1 MNLAPRNKTGFVL
14 SRHCATLVCFLSLVY
29 SPAALALPHLD
40 RNRTA
45 GATVR
50 GTVGTSNN
58 IVPPDTKVFV
68 LDSATN
74 RMVLR
79 KIVSDDG
86 RYRIDELPPGKY
98 IFKAVA
104 GKTYRADEKRKQIS
118 EGEDNVIN
126 FFLEWSTSRA
136 VIEGHITD
144 EYGQVLVNTKVYLT
158 LPDCKECVV
167 AEALTDGQGK
177 YEISDV
183 ATLQTYQMAVGRK
196 LANSDT
202 AAEDVIVAVDTVY
215 VRQEQSR
222 ISLLLQLDD
231 KSGLVATVDQR
242 RDPLGAIPNI
252 PLATSNTPPATA
264 ATSEPTVTASEQDI
278 FNRGRALFAKG
289 RYEQAATVFRD
300 FLKGHPD
307 SFIAD
312 LMLLW
317 LGRSYIELGKY
328 QEADQV
334 AKRLRTIK
342 DTPFVDIYES
352 ELTAA
357 KRDIG
362 QAASAAT
369 GELINP
375 AARPTPTPARTAAAS
390 TPATS
395 ITESSGTQSTSSRPK
410 SARASEAGDS
420 SKRQGGKGRRSAASQ
435 PAGRVASAPSPSPST
450 AASTGV
456 RNPSGVSSSSPP
468 EPSYTRPRVVSSEQ
482 PTPAATSTSAAVNT
496 QASPGE
502 GQSGF
507 SITVTQVP
515 DLQLALRRTALAA
528 QPGQVIQLPLVITN
542 SGNKED
548 QFRLETDLPAE
559 YQPSF
564 SQSGN
569 DTSMPVFVTP
579 TMQRGASIEV
589 TLNARVPESAPDNQ
603 QQRFLVRAASQSDA
617 LVTKVSDASL
627 TVVAAALAA
636 ASNALQENVQPG
648 ETFTQRISVRN
659 QGSAT
664 ARQTRADFVFNPDFE
679 LVSASPAPIS
689 YDRPSRTAIWSLGDL
704 ESRDNREITVTL
716 RAVSEAL
723 AGANK
728 PVGRGTMRTQSLFI
742 PSNFDGPAISVGRVA
757 GARVDAVS
765 KGLTATPGDTIYI
778 PFMVRNPSNY
788 SESFELRIVAPGAP
802 QATVYADTNGDG
814 RHQDAEPAVTQT
826 AALDPRGGQY
836 PVLLGV
842 QIPRTPADRTQFAY
856 NLVTRAMNAGGRIAG
871 EDSTVLT
878 VATPRVRVRAE
889 LPNTEVK
896 PGDTIF
902 YRLVLVNDGGG
913 LARGLN
919 LTEVLPDALEFIS
932 SSPELTMQDLGGG
945 NRGLVWRV
953 AELAPGDTQVLQVT
967 VRPKQGIPANAVIT
981 PRHTLTYQDLNANNY
996 IFQ

>member
-1 MNLAPRNKTGFVL
+1 MITRNSFG
-14 SRHCATLVCFLSLVY
+14 A
-29 SPAALALPHLD
+29 AALAAAL
-40 RNRTA
+40 
-45 GATVR
+45 
-50 GTVGTSNN
+50 
-58 IVPPDTKVFV
+58 VF
-68 LDSATN
+68 APN
-74 RMVLR
+74 M
-79 KIVSDDG
+79 
-86 RYRIDELPPGKY
+86 
-98 IFKAVA
+98 
-104 GKTYRADEKRKQIS
+104 
-118 EGEDNVIN
+118 
-126 FFLEWSTSRA
+126 
-136 VIEGHITD
+136 
-144 EYGQVLVNTKVYLT
+144 
-158 LPDCKECVV
+158 
-167 AEALTDGQGK
+167 
-177 YEISDV
+177 
-183 ATLQTYQMAVGRK
+183 
-196 LANSDT
+196 T
-202 AAEDVIVAVDTVY
+202 AAARAAAPRAFV
-215 VRQEQSR
+215 QQ
-222 ISLLLQLDD
+222 DD
-231 KSGLVATVDQR
+231 APSQA
-242 RDPLGAIPNI
+242 
-252 PLATSNTPPATA
+252 
-264 ATSEPTVTASEQDI
+264 EQDI

-289 RYEQAATVFRD
+289 QYEQAAGVFRD

-328 QEADQV
+328 EDADQV
-334 AKRLRTIK
+334 AQRLRTIK

-357 KRDIG
+357 KRDRP
-362 QAASAAT
+362 ASAVAAAT
-369 GELINP
+369 P
-375 AARPTPTPARTAAAS
+375 APRMTPTPTETAVVRPTPTPTPTRRVPALVRPAPTPTPTPTQVASANTNTSTTTPGLSVRGEGDARRPRTASGNRRRGNAANSSSLNANTPAVPTATPRTETATNVTRTPTTTS
-390 TPATS
+390 TPA
-395 ITESSGTQSTSSRPK
+395 
-410 SARASEAGDS
+410 
-420 SKRQGGKGRRSAASQ
+420 
-435 PAGRVASAPSPSPST
+435 
-450 AASTGV
+450 
-456 RNPSGVSSSSPP
+456 
-468 EPSYTRPRVVSSEQ
+468 
-482 PTPAATSTSAAVNT
+482 PTPAPRPVETPTPVVNNV
-496 QASPGE
+496 QANSDA

-579 TMQRGASIEV
+579 TMQRGATLEV

-603 QQRFLVRAASQSDA
+603 QQRFLVRAASQADA
-617 LVTKVSDASL
+617 TVTRVSDASL

-648 ETFTQRISVRN
+648 DTFTQRISVRN

-679 LVSASPAPIS
+679 LVNATPAPIS

-716 RAVSEAL
+716 RAVAEAL
-723 AGANK
+723 AGSNK

-802 QATVYADTNGDG
+802 QATVFADTNGDG
-814 RHQDAEPAVTQT
+814 RHQDSEPAVTQT
-826 AALDPRGGQY
+826 ASLDPRGGQY

-842 QIPRTPADRTQFAY
+842 QIPRSTPDRTQFAY
-856 NLVTRAMNAGGRIAG
+856 NLVTRAMGATGRIAG

-913 LARGLN
+913 LARSLN
-919 LTEVLPDALEFIS
+919 LTEVLPDALEFVS
-932 SSPELTMQDLGGG
+932 SSPELTLQDLGGG
-945 NRGLVWRV
+945 SHGLIWRV

-967 VRPKQGIPANAVIT
+967 VRLKQGIPANAVIT
-981 PRHTLTYQDLNANNY
+981 PRHTLNYQDSNSNAY
-996 IFQ
+996 RGQ

>member
-1 MNLAPRNKTGFVL
+1 LITRNRFG
-14 SRHCATLVCFLSLVY
+14 A
-29 SPAALALPHLD
+29 AALAAALVFAPMMSP
-40 RNRTA
+40 
-45 GATVR
+45 AT
-50 GTVGTSNN
+50 
-58 IVPPDTKVFV
+58 K
-68 LDSATN
+68 
-74 RMVLR
+74 
-79 KIVSDDG
+79 
-86 RYRIDELPPGKY
+86 
-98 IFKAVA
+98 
-104 GKTYRADEKRKQIS
+104 
-118 EGEDNVIN
+118 
-126 FFLEWSTSRA
+126 
-136 VIEGHITD
+136 
-144 EYGQVLVNTKVYLT
+144 
-158 LPDCKECVV
+158 
-167 AEALTDGQGK
+167 
-177 YEISDV
+177 
-183 ATLQTYQMAVGRK
+183 
-196 LANSDT
+196 
-202 AAEDVIVAVDTVY
+202 
-215 VRQEQSR
+215 
-222 ISLLLQLDD
+222 
-231 KSGLVATVDQR
+231 
-242 RDPLGAIPNI
+242 
-252 PLATSNTPPATA
+252 ATA
-264 ATSEPTVTASEQDI
+264 ATRPATAQDDAPSQAEQDI

-289 RYEQAATVFRD
+289 QYEQAATVFRD

-317 LGRSYIELGKY
+317 LGRSYIELGKF

-334 AKRLRTIK
+334 AQRLRTIK

-357 KRDIG
+357 KRDRP
-362 QAASAAT
+362 AAT
-369 GELINP
+369 TTAAATPTPRVTTTPTETA
-375 AARPTPTPARTAAAS
+375 AARPTPTPTSTRRVLVRPGPTPTPTPTQVASANTSTTPPLAVRGEGDAERPRTA
-390 TPATS
+390 
-395 ITESSGTQSTSSRPK
+395 SSRPRRNNNRAAN
-410 SARASEAGDS
+410 ARAN
-420 SKRQGGKGRRSAASQ
+420 AAT
-435 PAGRVASAPSPSPST
+435 PDANATVMPT
-450 AASTGV
+450 AT
-456 RNPSGVSSSSPP
+456 P
-468 EPSYTRPRVVSSEQ
+468 TPR
-482 PTPAATSTSAAVNT
+482 PTPARTETTGTVASNTSRPAVIPTPAPRPVETPTPVVNNV
-496 QASPGE
+496 QANPGE

-579 TMQRGASIEV
+579 TMQRGASLEV
-589 TLNARVPESAPDNQ
+589 VLNARVPENAPDNQ
-603 QQRFLVRAASQSDA
+603 QQRFLVRAASQADA
-617 LVTKVSDASL
+617 TVTKVNDASL

-659 QGSAT
+659 AGSAT

-679 LVSASPAPIS
+679 LVNATPAPIS

-716 RAVSEAL
+716 RAVAEAL
-723 AGANK
+723 AGTNK

-742 PSNFDGPAISVGRVA
+742 PSNFDGPAINVGRVA
-757 GARVDAVS
+757 SARVDAVS
-765 KGLTATPGDTIYI
+765 KGLTATPGDTIYV

-802 QATVYADTNGDG
+802 QATIFADTNGDG
-814 RHQDAEPAVTQT
+814 RHQDSEPAVTQT

-842 QIPRTPADRTQFAY
+842 QIPRSTPDRTQFAY
-856 NLVTRAMNAGGRIAG
+856 NLVTRAMGASGRIAS

-913 LARGLN
+913 LAKSLN
-919 LTEVLPDALEFIS
+919 VTELLPDALEFVS
-932 SSPELTMQDLGGG
+932 SSPELTLQDVGGG
-945 NRGLVWRV
+945 RGLVWRV

-967 VRPKQGIPANAVIT
+967 VRLRQNLPADAVIT
-981 PRHTLTYQDLNANNY
+981 PRHTLNYQDANANAY
-996 IFQ
+996 RGQ

>member
-1 MNLAPRNKTGFVL
+1 LITRNAFG
-14 SRHCATLVCFLSLVY
+14 A
-29 SPAALALPHLD
+29 AALAAAL
-40 RNRTA
+40 
-45 GATVR
+45 
-50 GTVGTSNN
+50 
-58 IVPPDTKVFV
+58 VFAP
-68 LDSATN
+68 LMSAA
-74 RMVLR
+74 
-79 KIVSDDG
+79 
-86 RYRIDELPPGKY
+86 P
-98 IFKAVA
+98 AA
-104 GKTYRADEKRKQIS
+104 AAARA
-118 EGEDNVIN
+118 
-126 FFLEWSTSRA
+126 
-136 VIEGHITD
+136 
-144 EYGQVLVNTKVYLT
+144 
-158 LPDCKECVV
+158 C
-167 AEALTDGQGK
+167 
-177 YEISDV
+177 V
-183 ATLQTYQMAVGRK
+183 ATAQ
-196 LANSDT
+196 
-202 AAEDVIVAVDTVY
+202 
-215 VRQEQSR
+215 
-222 ISLLLQLDD
+222 DD
-231 KSGLVATVDQR
+231 APSQA
-242 RDPLGAIPNI
+242 
-252 PLATSNTPPATA
+252 
-264 ATSEPTVTASEQDI
+264 EQDI

-289 RYEQAATVFRD
+289 QYEQAATVFRD

-317 LGRSYIELGKY
+317 LGRSYIELGKF

-334 AKRLRTIK
+334 AQRLRTIK

-357 KRDIG
+357 KRDRPATA
-362 QAASAAT
+362 AASPTPRAQATPTETAAV
-369 GELINP
+369 
-375 AARPTPTPARTAAAS
+375 RPTPTPTPTRRVPALVRPAPTPTPTQVASNTSTTPGLSVRGEGDAERPRTAS
-390 TPATS
+390 
-395 ITESSGTQSTSSRPK
+395 
-410 SARASEAGDS
+410 
-420 SKRQGGKGRRSAASQ
+420 
-435 PAGRVASAPSPSPST
+435 
-450 AASTGV
+450 
-456 RNPSGVSSSSPP
+456 
-468 EPSYTRPRVVSSEQ
+468 TRPRRNNRNRPANAMATTPTVVTPTSVPTATPTPR
-482 PTPAATSTSAAVNT
+482 PTPARTQPTETASNVIRPAATPTPAPRPVETPTVVNNV
-496 QASPGE
+496 QASTGE

-579 TMQRGASIEV
+579 TMTRGSSIEV
-589 TLNARVPESAPDNQ
+589 TLNARVPENAPDNQ
-603 QQRFLVRAASQSDA
+603 QQRFLIRAASQADA
-617 LVTKVSDASL
+617 TVTKVSDASL

-659 QGSAT
+659 AGSAT

-679 LVSASPAPIS
+679 LVNATPAPIS

-716 RAVSEAL
+716 RAVAEAL
-723 AGANK
+723 AGSNK

-765 KGLTATPGDTIYI
+765 KGLTATPGDTIYV

-802 QATVYADTNGDG
+802 QATVFADTNGDG
-814 RHQDAEPAVTQT
+814 RHQDSEPAVTQT

-842 QIPRTPADRTQFAY
+842 QIPRSTPDRTQFAY
-856 NLVTRAMNAGGRIAG
+856 NLVTRAMGAGGRIAS

-913 LARGLN
+913 LAKGLN
-919 LTEVLPDALEFIS
+919 VTELLPDALEFVS
-932 SSPELTMQDLGGG
+932 SSPELTLQDVGGG
-945 NRGLVWRV
+945 RGLIWRV

-967 VRPKQGIPANAVIT
+967 VRLRPNLPADAVIT
-981 PRHTLTYQDLNANNY
+981 PRHTLTYQDSNANAY
-996 IFQ
+996 RGQ

>member
-1 MNLAPRNKTGFVL
+1 MITRNSFG
-14 SRHCATLVCFLSLVY
+14 A
-29 SPAALALPHLD
+29 AALAAALVFAPI
-40 RNRTA
+40 
-45 GATVR
+45 
-50 GTVGTSNN
+50 TS
-58 IVPPDTKVFV
+58 
-68 LDSATN
+68 A
-74 RMVLR
+74 
-79 KIVSDDG
+79 
-86 RYRIDELPPGKY
+86 
-98 IFKAVA
+98 AA
-104 GKTYRADEKRKQIS
+104 RAAAP
-118 EGEDNVIN
+118 
-126 FFLEWSTSRA
+126 RA
-136 VIEGHITD
+136 
-144 EYGQVLVNTKVYLT
+144 
-158 LPDCKECVV
+158 
-167 AEALTDGQGK
+167 
-177 YEISDV
+177 S
-183 ATLQTYQMAVGRK
+183 
-196 LANSDT
+196 
-202 AAEDVIVAVDTVY
+202 
-215 VRQEQSR
+215 VRQ
-222 ISLLLQLDD
+222 DD
-231 KSGLVATVDQR
+231 APSQA
-242 RDPLGAIPNI
+242 
-252 PLATSNTPPATA
+252 
-264 ATSEPTVTASEQDI
+264 EQDI

-289 RYEQAATVFRD
+289 QYEQAATVFRD
-300 FLKGHPD
+300 FLKGHPE

-317 LGRSYIELGKY
+317 LGRSYIELGRY
-328 QEADQV
+328 EDADQV
-334 AKRLRTIK
+334 AQRLRTIK

-357 KRDIG
+357 KRDRTTS
-362 QAASAAT
+362 AVAAT
-369 GELINP
+369 P
-375 AARPTPTPARTAAAS
+375 RAAATPIETAVVRPTPTPTPTRRVPALVRPAPTPTPTQVASANTSTTTPGLSVRGEGDAQRPRTARERPRRNSRREPANSSSLNANASGVPTTTPTPRPTSTPRTETATNVSRPTTTS
-390 TPATS
+390 TPA
-395 ITESSGTQSTSSRPK
+395 
-410 SARASEAGDS
+410 
-420 SKRQGGKGRRSAASQ
+420 
-435 PAGRVASAPSPSPST
+435 
-450 AASTGV
+450 
-456 RNPSGVSSSSPP
+456 
-468 EPSYTRPRVVSSEQ
+468 
-482 PTPAATSTSAAVNT
+482 PTPAPRAVETPTPVVNSV

-569 DTSMPVFVTP
+569 DVGLPVFVTP

-603 QQRFLVRAASQSDA
+603 QQRFLVRAASQADA

-648 ETFTQRISVRN
+648 DTFTQRISVRN
-659 QGSAT
+659 AGSAT

-679 LVSASPAPIS
+679 LVNASPAPIS

-723 AGANK
+723 AGPNK

-802 QATVYADTNGDG
+802 QATVYADSNGDG

-842 QIPRTPADRTQFAY
+842 QIPRTTADRTQFAY
-856 NLVTRAMNAGGRIAG
+856 NLVTRAMNAGGRVAG

-913 LARGLN
+913 LARSLN

-932 SSPELTMQDLGGG
+932 SSPELQLQDLGGG
-945 NRGLVWRV
+945 SRGLVWRV

-967 VRPKQGIPANAVIT
+967 VRLKQGIPANAVIT
-981 PRHTLTYQDLNANNY
+981 PRHTLTYQDSNSNAY
-996 IFQ
+996 RGQ